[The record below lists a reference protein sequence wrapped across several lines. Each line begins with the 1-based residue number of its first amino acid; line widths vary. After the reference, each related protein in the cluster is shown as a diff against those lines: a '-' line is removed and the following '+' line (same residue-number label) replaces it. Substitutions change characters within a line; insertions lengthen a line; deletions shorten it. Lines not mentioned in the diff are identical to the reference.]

1 MASSLW
7 KGLTIF
13 QAGYIGTE
21 GKYVALP
28 LRQRRAICEA
38 AVQGIKINHPIG
50 RMGRPDELGGGV
62 VYLCSEAA
70 SFVTCSELVID
81 GGFTAI

>member
-1 MASSLW
+1 MGRHNPHTLIASPSL
-7 KGLTIF
+7 
-13 QAGYIGTE
+13 
-21 GKYVALP
+21 
-28 LRQRRAICEA
+28 RSM
-38 AVQGIKINHPIG
+38 QGVRINHPIG

>member
-1 MASSLW
+1 MGRHNPHTLIASPSLRSM
-7 KGLTIF
+7 
-13 QAGYIGTE
+13 QD
-21 GKYVALP
+21 
-28 LRQRRAICEA
+28 
-38 AVQGIKINHPIG
+38 IKINHPID
-50 RMGRPDELGGGV
+50 RLARPDELGGGV

>member
-1 MASSLW
+1 MLFRS
-7 KGLTIF
+7 
-13 QAGYIGTE
+13 
-21 GKYVALP
+21 
-28 LRQRRAICEA
+28 
-38 AVQGIKINHPIG
+38 IG

-62 VYLCSEAA
+62 VYLCSDAA